1 MENNVQKRKTIDN
14 TAMLCRPFTHVIDN
28 YNTMTMKTKKNK
40 IDHPGVYL
48 PPPLFYVLIFLSS
61 ILLQNQFPF
70 SIALFETTLFLILG
84 VVFISIGIIMLL
96 PALIKFFKTK
106 NTLIPNKPANSLQ
119 TSGIYSISR
128 NPMYLGLLSLYIG
141 IAFFKGNYWTFM
153 LIPIVIFVVTYFVIL
168 KEEKYLDR
176 AFGVDYNAYR
186 QKVRRWI

>member
-70 SIALFETTLFLILG
+70 SRALFETTLFL
-84 VVFISIGIIMLL
+84 
-96 PALIKFFKTK
+96 
-106 NTLIPNKPANSLQ
+106 
-119 TSGIYSISR
+119 
-128 NPMYLGLLSLYIG
+128 
-141 IAFFKGNYWTFM
+141 
-153 LIPIVIFVVTYFVIL
+153 
-168 KEEKYLDR
+168 
-176 AFGVDYNAYR
+176 
-186 QKVRRWI
+186 